1 MQFGTGL
8 NGSVLGSMYGGQG
21 QPAAAG
27 SAGAP
32 AATAGPTGR
41 TSLMAA
47 AWGTTDGGS
56 SSKAGTVAAIVGA
69 ASWIALIGIYW
80 ALPR

>member
-8 NGSVLGSMYGGQG
+8 NGSVLGGLYGGQG

-32 AATAGPTGR
+32 AASAGPTGR

-47 AWGTTDGGS
+47 AWGTTDGATC
-56 SSKAGTVAAIVGA
+56 SKAGTVAAIVGA
-69 ASWIALIGIYW
+69 GCWAALIGIYW

>member
-27 SAGAP
+27 SAISTLWKTTAQGASGQ
-32 AATAGPTGR
+32 TI
-41 TSLMAA
+41 S
-47 AWGTTDGGS
+47 
-56 SSKAGTVAAIVGA
+56 
-69 ASWIALIGIYW
+69 
-80 ALPR
+80 